1 MPDEK
6 GISPPPLEQ
15 LNGNQMIWTPWDIW
29 FRRLVHFFPRVR
41 TYTVTWSPAATA
53 ANNAV
58 EQTTA
63 VSGLSTQD
71 IVFVSPPG
79 HTAGIGLAGARAS
92 AADTLAVVFSNPTSG
107 SKTAPSG
114 SYLVC
119 AIRR

>member
-1 MPDEK
+1 MDEK
-6 GISPPPLEQ
+6 GIAPPPFQALSE
-15 LNGNQMIWTPWDIW
+15 NQNTWVPWDMW

-41 TYTVTWSPAATA
+41 TYSVTWSPAATA

-58 EQTTA
+58 EQTTT
-63 VSGLSTQD
+63 VTGLSTQD

-79 HTAGIGLAGARAS
+79 HTAGIGLTGARVS
-92 AADTLAVVFSNPTSG
+92 AAGVLAVTFTNPTAG

-119 AIRR
+119 AIRL